1 MKVDTNKIKKNM
13 PQVLQGF
20 KNFILRGNA
29 VDLAVG
35 VVIGASFNNL
45 ITAIVKDLL
54 TPTISAVAR
63 VPDFSGSNFVL
74 NGYTISYGNFL
85 NNLIS
90 FFLVAVAIYFLVI
103 LPMNTLS
110 ERVNRL
116 RPRKPTHKACPECLS
131 EIPIG
136 AKRCAHCGQ
145 VVSQ

>member
-1 MKVDTNKIKKNM
+1 M
-13 PQVLQGF
+13 PQILQGF
-20 KNFILRGNA
+20 KNFILRGSA

-45 ITAIVKDLL
+45 INAIVKDLL

-63 VPDFSGSNFVL
+63 VPDFSGSYFVL

-103 LPMNTLS
+103 LPMSTVS
-110 ERVNRL
+110 ERVNRKK
-116 RPRKPTHKACPECLS
+116 PKKPTHQTCPECLS
-131 EIPIG
+131 EIPFE
-136 AKRCAHCGQ
+136 ARRCAHCGQ
-145 VVSQ
+145 IVVQ